1 MPRPPGRSLAAAA
14 LRGSPYSSLLAKMA
28 AHRGEI
34 FPLHVGDTWREA
46 PEGGRPEE
54 LPRGIPGINRYT
66 DVHGLPELRDA
77 IAERM
82 RSRTGASLTRGN
94 VLVTGGATAGLMAV
108 VGALVSPGEEVLLL
122 APRWPLIEG
131 HVRMAGATP
140 VEVPLLLG
148 DLSPARAVAAVEAH
162 ATEKTV
168 ALYVNTPN
176 NPTGRLIPRA
186 TLAALVD
193 WAERR
198 DVWIFADEVYE
209 DYAYAGEHA
218 STFALAPGRTIAA
231 HSLSKAYGLAG
242 ARCGWLVGPEGALEE
257 IVKLGAHT
265 IYSAPTA
272 SQHAALRILA
282 GAGDAWVVEARA
294 EYRPRER
301 RPRAGSASRR
311 PKGARSSSWT
321 SRTFSTLAVFWAF
334 SRTVRTKV
342 SSSRPVRASARSRR
356 TSGSASRRFRRTP
369 PCAAWT
375 SWRGASALTHRACPS
390 SISF

>member
-1 MPRPPGRSLAAAA
+1 
-14 LRGSPYSSLLAKMA
+14 MA
-28 AHRGEI
+28 AHRGEV
-34 FPLHVGDTWREA
+34 FPLHVGDTWKEA

-54 LPRGIPGINRYT
+54 LPRTIPGINRYT

-77 IAERM
+77 VAERM
-82 RSRTGASLTRGN
+82 RSRTGANLTRRN
-94 VLVTGGATAGLMAV
+94 VLVTGGATAGLMAA

-122 APRWPLIEG
+122 APHWPLIEG

-148 DLSPARAVAAVEAH
+148 DVSPANAVAAVEAE

-218 STFALAPGRTIAA
+218 STFALAPGRTVAA

-242 ARCGWLVGPEGALEE
+242 ARCGWLAGPEGALGE

-282 GAGDAWVVEARA
+282 GAGDDWVEEARA
-294 EYRPRER
+294 EYRATGTEAAR
-301 RPRAGSASRR
+301 RLGVPSPEGGSFLFVD
-311 PKGARSSSWT
+311 T
-321 SRTFSTLAVFWAF
+321 
-334 SRTVRTKV
+334 
-342 SSSRPVRASARSRR
+342 
-356 TSGSASRRFRRTP
+356 
-369 PCAAWT
+369 
-375 SWRGASALTHRACPS
+375 GASLDARGLMGLLEDCADEGLFLAPGSSFGPFPTHVRVCFTAVPPEKALRGVDILAKRLQRH
-390 SISF
+390 